1 MGFIPLLVFV
11 PQQKKDGQIF
21 SDRLRK
27 LATVGFAFGLLSCF

>member
-27 LATVGFAFGLLSCF
+27 